1 MNDNIA
7 QVESGKAVKLK
18 LESIQYSEE
27 LIEALDLADDF
38 KNKVEQYSMQLYDY
52 KVNHIEF

>member
-27 LIEALDLADDF
+27 LIEALDIADDF
-38 KNKVEQYSMQLYDY
+38 KNKVEQYSMQLDDY